1 MKRSI
6 SLILL
11 LAISTFVACAPV
23 AETEQPEVGIL
34 AEEEAV
40 MDYSRYNF
48 DTYLKPFWHT
58 REVYNETVLFVGEE
72 DVAPLMYAPS
82 EILSVRNYGLDIEYT
97 EGIDY
102 TIVDGCIKRLSG
114 SSIPFIEVD
123 DYYRITPDR
132 ISIELINN
140 LSGYEFAEKR
150 FLMFGEG
157 DTFTKNQIAVS
168 YRHDK
173 PWEGIKIQG
182 AADKFV
188 NALEKIKSGNGKILF
203 FGDSITAG
211 SNASGTIQGGN
222 ISPYCDSWPVMVTE
236 FIKQKYSVPLEYIN
250 TAIGGTNTQ
259 NGVNRFQEDVLAYA
273 PDLLVIA
280 YGMNDGNTQTISYG
294 FLIENM
300 ITMYR
305 EAVPE
310 GNVLLVSPMLPNVE
324 TDWCLNQ
331 PNFEEVLA
339 DIAEKNDFC
348 ALAPI
353 TSMHKDIL
361 KTGKRYRDGTGNNV
375 NHPNDFMGR
384 VYAQVVLKTILGDDY
399 FVETYTNE

>member
-6 SLILL
+6 SVILL

-40 MDYSRYNF
+40 MDYSRYNL

-97 EGIDY
+97 EGIEY
-102 TIVDGCIKRLSG
+102 TIVEGCIKRLSG

-157 DTFTKNQIAVS
+157 DTFTKNQICMTS
-168 YRHDK
+168 
-173 PWEGIKIQG
+173 
-182 AADKFV
+182 
-188 NALEKIKSGNGKILF
+188 LGN
-203 FGDSITAG
+203 
-211 SNASGTIQGGN
+211 
-222 ISPYCDSWPVMVTE
+222 E
-236 FIKQKYSVPLEYIN
+236 
-250 TAIGGTNTQ
+250 
-259 NGVNRFQEDVLAYA
+259 
-273 PDLLVIA
+273 
-280 YGMNDGNTQTISYG
+280 
-294 FLIENM
+294 
-300 ITMYR
+300 
-305 EAVPE
+305 
-310 GNVLLVSPMLPNVE
+310 
-324 TDWCLNQ
+324 
-331 PNFEEVLA
+331 
-339 DIAEKNDFC
+339 
-348 ALAPI
+348 
-353 TSMHKDIL
+353 
-361 KTGKRYRDGTGNNV
+361 
-375 NHPNDFMGR
+375 
-384 VYAQVVLKTILGDDY
+384 
-399 FVETYTNE
+399 